1 LAAPNPPGTTE
12 PSSGTGGPAASPG
25 AGEGNFVFLS
35 ELLGSPVRGPAGEL
49 LGKLV
54 DTLAEVEGA
63 FPRVRALRV
72 RSVQARTVLRAEWD
86 DVVACEPGDIRLR
99 RGHEALGPLRLPS
112 NEIPLAQDVLDRQIV
127 DTDDA
132 KVERVNDL
140 HLLTARGT
148 LRVAHVDVGF
158 RGLVRRLGWER
169 FVDSLVGAL
178 RPRAPYLTQHQFV
191 SWKYVKPLAA
201 GATRVRLDVQRTEL
215 AGMHPAD
222 VAEILS
228 DLDRRERAV
237 LFNEL
242 PVDAA
247 ADALEESEPELQR
260 ELLKMVDSERAADI
274 VEAMAPDDAAD
285 LLETLPEAESAQLL
299 SQMEPG
305 EARQVEKLLHYDS
318 DTAGGMM
325 SPDFIHLVP
334 TLTVREALDQ
344 VREQAQQTSHLHDA
358 FVLGGDGRLV
368 GVLSL
373 RDLILARPEMHVLAL
388 MHEHPAPLLPD
399 DAAGKVAEL
408 AAKYNLFSLPVEDE
422 SGRLVGVVT
431 VDDVLEKV
439 LHG

>member
-1 LAAPNPPGTTE
+1 M
-12 PSSGTGGPAASPG
+12 
-25 AGEGNFVFLS
+25 
-35 ELLGSPVRGPAGEL
+35 RGPAGEL

-72 RSVQARTVLRAEWD
+72 RSVQARAVLRAEWD
-86 DVVACEPGDIRLR
+86 DVAVCEPGDVRLR

-112 NEIPLAQDVLDRQIV
+112 HEIPLAQDVLDRQIV

-140 HLLTARGT
+140 HLLRARGT
-148 LRVAHVDVGF
+148 LRVVHVDVGF

-169 FVDSLVGAL
+169 FVDALVGAL

-222 VAEILS
+222 IAEILS

-242 PVDAA
+242 PVAAA
-247 ADALEESEPELQR
+247 ADALEESAPELQR

-285 LLETLPEAESAQLL
+285 LLETLPEAESA
-299 SQMEPG
+299 
-305 EARQVEKLLHYDS
+305 
-318 DTAGGMM
+318 
-325 SPDFIHLVP
+325 
-334 TLTVREALDQ
+334 
-344 VREQAQQTSHLHDA
+344 
-358 FVLGGDGRLV
+358 
-368 GVLSL
+368 
-373 RDLILARPEMHVLAL
+373 
-388 MHEHPAPLLPD
+388 
-399 DAAGKVAEL
+399 
-408 AAKYNLFSLPVEDE
+408 
-422 SGRLVGVVT
+422 
-431 VDDVLEKV
+431 
-439 LHG
+439 

>member
-1 LAAPNPPGTTE
+1 L
-12 PSSGTGGPAASPG
+12 
-25 AGEGNFVFLS
+25 
-35 ELLGSPVRGPAGEL
+35 
-49 LGKLV
+49 
-54 DTLAEVEGA
+54 
-63 FPRVRALRV
+63 
-72 RSVQARTVLRAEWD
+72 
-86 DVVACEPGDIRLR
+86 
-99 RGHEALGPLRLPS
+99 
-112 NEIPLAQDVLDRQIV
+112 
-127 DTDDA
+127 
-132 KVERVNDL
+132 
-140 HLLTARGT
+140 
-148 LRVAHVDVGF
+148 
-158 RGLVRRLGWER
+158 
-169 FVDSLVGAL
+169 
-178 RPRAPYLTQHQFV
+178 
-191 SWKYVKPLAA
+191 
-201 GATRVRLDVQRTEL
+201 
-215 AGMHPAD
+215 
-222 VAEILS
+222 
-228 DLDRRERAV
+228 

-373 RDLILARPEMHVLAL
+373 RDLILAHPETHVLTL
-388 MHEHPAPLLPD
+388 MHEHPARLVPD

-422 SGRLVGVVT
+422 SGKLVGVVT